1 MSEKLTKKSYAKREA
16 KTAANPVAGGDSFQ
30 IGCADMLDALPFY
43 VLLVDEQH
51 HIVMA
56 NRAVT
61 DQLGVKPKDIL
72 GCYCPEAI
80 HGTKEPWP
88 ACPLEAAV
96 KKNEAV
102 VLEAQDQKTGRW
114 INSAIYP
121 IPGLHRGKKIFFHKV
136 TDITDRKLAE
146 EQLKTSREQLR
157 ELSNH
162 LETVREEERTSIA
175 REIHDELGQT
185 LVTLKIYISWLL
197 RRLSKAEELASEQTK
212 SIYALIDAAINT
224 VMRLSTQL
232 RPGALDDFGLAS
244 AIEWQ
249 INEFK
254 KWTDLEYDFVSVPR
268 NIVLDR
274 EIATAFYRIAHEALT
289 NIIRHAQATQVRI
302 LLKKTRRVLEL
313 SIKDNGNGITEAQI
327 NDPRAFGLVGMR
339 ERAHLLGGELQVSGV
354 PGEGTIVKITLS
366 LRTGQEEAAKTPGWK
381 KPSS

>member
-1 MSEKLTKKSYAKREA
+1 MSEKLTNKSPTRG
-16 KTAANPVAGGDSFQ
+16 KTQIPANTVTGEELFQ
-30 IGCADMLDALPFY
+30 IGCAEMLDALPFY
-43 VLLVDEQH
+43 VLLVDEHH

-80 HGTKEPWP
+80 HGTKEPWY
-88 ACPLEAAV
+88 ACPLEEAV
-96 KKNEAV
+96 KKNKAV

-114 INSAIYP
+114 MNSAIYP
-121 IPGLHRGKKIFFHKV
+121 IPGLYMGKKVFFHMV

-197 RRLSKAEELASEQTK
+197 RRLSKAEELAPEQTK

-224 VMRLSTQL
+224 VMRLSTEL

-268 NIVLDR
+268 NIILDR

-289 NIIRHAQATQVRI
+289 NVIRHAQAKQVSI
-302 LLKKTRRVLEL
+302 LLRKTRRALEL
-313 SIKDNGNGITEAQI
+313 SVKDNGNGIAEAQI

-339 ERAHLLGGELQVSGV
+339 ERAHLLGGELKVSGI
-354 PGEGTIVKITLS
+354 PGEGTLVKVILP
-366 LRTGQEEAAKTPGWK
+366 LRAGQEEAARTPGRK
-381 KPSS
+381 KSAS